1 MHNCSRL
8 VAQVC
13 LSDYS
18 TVTLLF
24 LYDWIGGMKKVQ
36 FSPMKSEKYIDDFCK
51 LVEKELFC
59 GLKVLISNAV
69 TFLLFPL

>member
-24 LYDWIGGMKKVQ
+24 LYDWIGGMKKSAV
-36 FSPMKSEKYIDDFCK
+36 FSYEKVKSI
-51 LVEKELFC
+51 
-59 GLKVLISNAV
+59 
-69 TFLLFPL
+69 